1 MAISIDKKKD
11 IVSELQALL
20 SDSKVTIMVK
30 YSGTPVKSMQ
40 ALRKQAGQDG
50 TQIKIVKNRLF
61 KRALLASDTF
71 KNIDVELLKGQ
82 LLYAF
87 NSDDEAAPAKNIA
100 DCAKT
105 EPQLEFICGLT
116 QDGQILSVSD
126 IKALASL
133 PGKDQLRA
141 QLLGTLSA
149 PTSQFVNVMA
159 ANLRGFI
166 NVLNAHS
173 ESAN

>member
-11 IVSELQALL
+11 IVSELEALIN
-20 SDSKVTIMVK
+20 DSKITIMAK
-30 YSGTPVKSMQ
+30 YTGTPVKSMQ
-40 ALRKQAGQDG
+40 TLRKQAKQDG

-61 KRALLASDTF
+61 KRALLASDNF
-71 KNIDVELLKGQ
+71 KNIDMEALKGQ

-87 NSDDEAAPAKNIA
+87 NNSDEAAPAKNIA
-100 DCAKT
+100 DFAKT
-105 EPQLEFICGLT
+105 EPQLEFIFGLT
-116 QDGQILSVSD
+116 KDGRILSVSD
-126 IKALASL
+126 LKALALL

-141 QLLGTLSA
+141 QLLGTLAA
-149 PTSQFVNVMA
+149 PSSQFVNVVA

-173 ESAN
+173 ESAK